1 MSKMYIDYMEEI
13 TSEELYEGLLAYG
26 IFTEKLP
33 PVFTAESF
41 YQYCERS
48 QHNFRNKCHGYIY
61 YESMRDINIPRQLAI
76 PNPMAYQKQCEC
88 LRENWEEIKKHFKD
102 QTLNDAK
109 KISRIHIRKQKNSKS
124 IFKMNYKDWRKDGSP
139 EPDLLLG
146 ARYLV
151 YADISN
157 CFPSMYTHAL
167 PWALVGKDEA
177 KRQRNSGWFNKLDKT
192 TRNLKNGETHG
203 FLIGPHSSN
212 LISEIILTAIDKTLT
227 VAECKRFFRNI
238 DDYTCY
244 VESYEEAQK
253 FLKCLNRA
261 LREYDLS
268 LNHKKTKIEELPVGL
283 TKRWVHQLNAVDF
296 IASNGK
302 VNYKGVRAYLDK
314 SVVLMS
320 ENKESAAIINY
331 AIKVLAHQELTKN
344 AEQYCLKIIMHYAI
358 IYPYL
363 VPLLDENVF
372 MPFHATAEQIEE
384 FSQVLYDESMKLD
397 NFESAIYAI
406 FFSLKYNFEIK
417 NVAAKNAIE
426 NEDCMLKIFTWLYL
440 KENNNENGLNDLE
453 EHARALVEGE
463 VNEGEFDKY
472 WLFLYEVLK
481 AEDLPDEWRALK
493 RANVTFIKSHK
504 EM

>member
-1 MSKMYIDYMEEI
+1 
-13 TSEELYEGLLAYG
+13 
-26 IFTEKLP
+26 
-33 PVFTAESF
+33 
-41 YQYCERS
+41 
-48 QHNFRNKCHGYIY
+48 
-61 YESMRDINIPRQLAI
+61 
-76 PNPMAYQKQCEC
+76 
-88 LRENWEEIKKHFKD
+88 
-102 QTLNDAK
+102 
-109 KISRIHIRKQKNSKS
+109 
-124 IFKMNYKDWRKDGSP
+124 MNYKDWRKDGSP

-397 NFESAIYAI
+397 NFEAAIYAI